1 MPLSVWTE
9 KSGFSF
15 GRFEERLNFNQTL
28 PVENDFEVTYSIIAW
43 TIVTGKQIGRAH
55 V

>member
-1 MPLSVWTE
+1 MIMS
-9 KSGFSF
+9 KCDDCGKIY
-15 GRFEERLNFNQTL
+15 
-28 PVENDFEVTYSIIAW
+28 EVTYSELTICEKCNDRRE